1 MAYRYIVRLCQ
12 QSHGNLLI
20 VEKTWKLFS
29 LYSVICKFCKRTVRS
44 CFCFSE
50 TYLSFWHLFLM
61 FLGYLHSLW
70 GFPISFRAS
79 CESIEMDKDLNWSTS
94 LLVLWLSMKTVFLFS
109 RHVVKDLKHWK
120 KQMYCPCIRWLTFS
134 NFGHC
139 NCIFKWHLTLGG
151 LRMAWK
157 GQQIGRKK
165 VIVW

>member
-20 VEKTWKLFS
+20 VEKTWKLFP

-50 TYLSFWHLFLM
+50 TYLSFRHLFLM

-94 LLVLWLSMKTVFLFS
+94 LLVLWLSMKTVFYIPKYANITRQGFQRWYRTVLVPFGNLNQCSHCS
-109 RHVVKDLKHWK
+109 RRQEQQVSVSVLPPGLELYK
-120 KQMYCPCIRWLTFS
+120 T
-134 NFGHC
+134 
-139 NCIFKWHLTLGG
+139 WHHS
-151 LRMAWK
+151 
-157 GQQIGRKK
+157 
-165 VIVW
+165 